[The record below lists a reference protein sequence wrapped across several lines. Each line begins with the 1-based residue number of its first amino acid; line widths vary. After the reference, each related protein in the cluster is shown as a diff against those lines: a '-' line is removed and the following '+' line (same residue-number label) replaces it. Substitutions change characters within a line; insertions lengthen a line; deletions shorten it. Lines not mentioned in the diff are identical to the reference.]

1 MGKKA
6 RKEIPNVFKE
16 GKHKVVLINP
26 LSIKLRNV
34 LYI

>member
-6 RKEIPNVFKE
+6 RKEITNILKE
-16 GKHKVVLINP
+16 GKHRVVLINP
-26 LSIKLRNV
+26 LSIKLGNV